1 MKRLLLLL
9 GTLLTCSICLAGAWV
24 SGNFDNDDALD
35 WAGQCVASKG
45 AGVIAATL
53 QSALQARAI
62 EAPDG
67 AMAIAAA
74 EVVAAAK
81 GKPGKALPRELRD
94 WLDRQPKADIARL
107 APIARKAIVR
117 IKDPKLSEVAQLWH
131 ESGDKRWPDMMAELE
146 IRLQ

>member
-9 GTLLTCSICLAGAWV
+9 GTLLTCSICLAGAWGP
-24 SGNFDNDDALD
+24 GNFDNDDALD

-67 AMAIAAA
+67 AMAVAAA

-131 ESGDKRWPDMMAELE
+131 ESGDKRWQDMMAELE

>member
-9 GTLLTCSICLAGAWV
+9 GTLLTCSICLAGAWGP
-24 SGNFDNDDALD
+24 GNFDNDDALD
-35 WAGQCVASKG
+35 WAGQCAASKG
-45 AGVIAATL
+45 AGVVAATL
-53 QSALQARAI
+53 QSALQAGEI

-67 AMAIAAA
+67 AMAVAAA

-81 GKPGKALPRELRD
+81 GKPGKALPRVLRD
-94 WLDRQPKADIARL
+94 WLERQSKADIARL

-117 IKDPKLSEVAQLWH
+117 VKDPKLSEMAQLWH
-131 ESGDKRWPDMMAELE
+131 ESSDKQWLNMMAELE

>member
-9 GTLLTCSICLAGAWV
+9 GTLLTCSICLAGAWGP
-24 SGNFDNDDALD
+24 GNFDNDDALD

-45 AGVIAATL
+45 ASVIAATL
-53 QSALQARAI
+53 QSALQAGAI

-81 GKPGKALPRELRD
+81 GKPGKALPRVLRD
-94 WLDRQPKADIARL
+94 WLERQPKADIARL
-107 APIARKAIVR
+107 APIARKALVR
-117 IKDPKLSEVAQLWH
+117 VKDPKLSEVAQLWR
-131 ESGDKRWPDMMAELE
+131 ESGDKQWPDMAELE
-146 IRLQ
+146 VRLQ